1 MSPYIVKPSRKMLD
15 DSIQEIIDLIQVS
28 DKPHGE
34 ANYAIS
40 RIVAGS
46 LEPKTGWNY
55 AALAAA
61 YACFLAAAAE
71 FYRRMLADYED
82 YAIEKNGDIPEYKNR
97 GF

>member
-1 MSPYIVKPSRKMLD
+1 MLD

-61 YACFLAAAAE
+61 YACFLA
-71 FYRRMLADYED
+71 DYED